1 MKLYCDPITTNCRKV
16 LAGFSLMGLSFE
28 KSYVDYFG
36 GGHKSP
42 EFLEINPNA
51 SLPALVD
58 GDFKLWESN
67 AILQYA
73 ADKYEALTY
82 YPREP
87 KVRADIHRWQLWE
100 SAHWY
105 PSCYVYLMENFVK
118 PFMKIETDRAAIERE
133 APNWHKLAGILEQR
147 LTNQRW
153 LCGENVTLA
162 DIAVAAPMH
171 LHPYQKLPLDNVSK
185 PAALDDRR
193 GRATPMLEGNGC
205 RDSIGSQAVLER
217 EE

>member
-1 MKLYCDPITTNCRKV
+1 MRLHYDPITVNCRKV
-16 LAGFSLMGLSFE
+16 AAGFILMNVPFE
-28 KSYVDYFG
+28 EARVDYLG
-36 GGHKSP
+36 GGHKAP
-42 EFLEINPNA
+42 EYLAINPNA

-118 PFMKIETDRAAIERE
+118 PFMKIETDRTAIEKE
-133 APNWHKLAGILEQR
+133 TPNWHKLAGILEQR

-162 DIAVAAPMH
+162 DIAVAAPIH
-171 LHPYQKLPLDNVSK
+171 LHPYQKLPLDMYPSLRRWMTEEVEQLPCWK
-185 PAALDDRR
+185 ETDVATAL
-193 GRATPMLEGNGC
+193 GLKQ
-205 RDSIGSQAVLER
+205 S
-217 EE
+217 